1 MPAFWTRRRTLAA
14 LAAAPATA
22 LARRS
27 PASAEARHAVFGR
40 PLVIAHRGASGLL
53 PEHTLEAYALA
64 IEQGADYVE
73 PDLVMTADGHLVA
86 RHDRFLG
93 TTTDVAQRPEFAERR
108 RMKPGRREA
117 EWWVEDFTL
126 AEIRTLRA
134 VQPFPG
140 RPAAHDGRYGIPT
153 LPEIL
158 ELLRAEEA
166 RSGRRVGIY
175 PEAKQPAAFAALGLD
190 MKAALLE
197 ALAEAGWGEAGA
209 PVFLQCFDPAFL
221 QALRGETALP
231 LVQLVAPRRGGAPD
245 EATVPLRALAGWA
258 EAVGPSKALLFDAS
272 GRPRDFVARARDL
285 GLAVHAWTLRDDQ
298 PATAFGRVEAEYEA
312 LFALGVDG
320 LFTDFPATMIRAW
333 EAWAG

>member
-1 MPAFWTRRRTLAA
+1 MIPRWSRRRLLAA
-14 LAAAPATA
+14 GAALPAAGLAAGLSAG
-22 LARRS
+22 LARADAPR
-27 PASAEARHAVFGR
+27 R

-73 PDLVMTADGHLVA
+73 PDLVMTADGALVA

-93 TTTDVAQRPEFAERR
+93 TTTDVARRPEFAGRR
-108 RMKPGRREA
+108 RVKPGRREA

-140 RPAAHDGRYGIPT
+140 RPTDHDGRYGVPT

-158 ELLRAEEA
+158 ELLQREAA
-166 RSGRRVGIY
+166 RSGRVVGIY

-190 MKAALLE
+190 MKAALLD
-197 ALAEAGWGEAGA
+197 ALAAAGWGGVGA
-209 PVFLQCFDPAFL
+209 PVFLQCFDPGFL
-221 QALRGETALP
+221 QALRGDTALP
-231 LVQLVAPRRGGAPD
+231 LVQLVAPRRGGAPG
-245 EATVPLRALAGWA
+245 EPTVPLQALAGWA
-258 EAVGPSKALLFDAS
+258 DAVGPSKALLFDAG
-272 GRPRDFVARARDL
+272 GRPRDFMARARDL
-285 GLAVHAWTLRDDQ
+285 GLAVHAWTLRDDR
-298 PATAFGRVEAEYEA
+298 PAEAFGSVEAEYEA
-312 LFALGVDG
+312 LFALGVEG
-320 LFTDFPATMIRAW
+320 LFTDFPDSMIRAW